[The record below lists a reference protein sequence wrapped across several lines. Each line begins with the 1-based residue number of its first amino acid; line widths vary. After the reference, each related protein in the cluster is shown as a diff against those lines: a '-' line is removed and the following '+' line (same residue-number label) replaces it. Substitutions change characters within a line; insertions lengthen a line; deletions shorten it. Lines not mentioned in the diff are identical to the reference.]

1 LAASGVPGA
10 DIARVV
16 AIDAKTLRKHDR
28 EELDTGHVKA
38 TAKVVEFP
46 FCKAPTDR
54 PQCVTAAIFWMKTR
68 CGWRETPQS
77 HEIAVTDVSQ
87 MTHEE
92 LIARLNVP
100 AVVGKAHRPS
110 DREPLCSRSAI
121 LSAEQVEEQM
131 TSDDTPLGFVG
142 LGLMGLPMARRLLA
156 QGCALTVW
164 NRSAEKTEAA
174 RRDGA
179 SVAASARGVAEASQI
194 VFTCV
199 TDTAAME
206 AVMFGPDGIAEA
218 DGHGKLL
225 IDHSSIHPGATR
237 AFAARLA
244 EANGMS
250 WLDAPVSGGV
260 AGAETGTLVI
270 LVGGATGNF
279 ARARPFLAH
288 LSQRTSHMGEIGAG
302 QTAKLCNQMI
312 VGCSFAV
319 IAEAL
324 RLAANSGIDPH
335 ALIEAMTGGFA
346 DSRPLQIFGP
356 RMLRRID
363 EPLAYVGVVLKDVD
377 TALDVGHRTGTPMPM
392 TAAVSE
398 IYRVLVAQGFGR
410 AEFDAL
416 YRHLGG
422 EA

>member
-1 LAASGVPGA
+1 
-10 DIARVV
+10 
-16 AIDAKTLRKHDR
+16 
-28 EELDTGHVKA
+28 
-38 TAKVVEFP
+38 
-46 FCKAPTDR
+46 
-54 PQCVTAAIFWMKTR
+54 
-68 CGWRETPQS
+68 
-77 HEIAVTDVSQ
+77 
-87 MTHEE
+87 
-92 LIARLNVP
+92 
-100 AVVGKAHRPS
+100 
-110 DREPLCSRSAI
+110 
-121 LSAEQVEEQM
+121 M
-131 TSDDTPLGFVG
+131 TSDNTPLGFVG

-156 QGCALTVW
+156 EGCALTVW
-164 NRSAEKTEAA
+164 NRSTQKAEAA
-174 RRDGA
+174 HRDGA
-179 SVAASARGVAEASQI
+179 DVAASAREVAEASRI

-206 AVMFGPDGIAEA
+206 AVVFGPDGIAEA
-218 DGHGKLL
+218 DGRGKLL
-225 IDHSSIHPGATR
+225 VDHSSIHPEATR

-260 AGAETGTLVI
+260 AGAEAGTLVI
-270 LVGGATGNF
+270 MVGGEAGDF
-279 ARARPFLAH
+279 ARVKPFLAH

-302 QTAKLCNQMI
+302 QTAKLCNQAI

-335 ALIEAMTGGFA
+335 TLIEAMTGGFA
-346 DSRPLQIFGP
+346 DSKPLQIFGP
-356 RMLRRID
+356 RMLQRID
-363 EPLAYVGVVLKDVD
+363 EPLAHIGVVLKDVD
-377 TALDVGHRTGTPMPM
+377 TALDVGRHTRTPMPM

-422 EA
+422 KA